1 MKLQVLVDNNTY
13 IDAYYLGEPA
23 ASFYIEEDGKRIL
36 LDTGYSDI
44 LLGNAKKMDI
54 DLSKLTHIV
63 FSHGHN
69 DHTRGFSFL
78 KEKIDL
84 SQVSLIAH
92 PDCFLPREDDTDVF
106 GAPFSAEE
114 TAQIA
119 NYAPSRM
126 PVHLTEKLVFLGEIP
141 RRNDFEAKEPIG
153 RRLKDGLWEDDFV
166 MDDSALV
173 YQGKEGLFII
183 SGCSHSGICNII
195 EYAKEVC
202 GDARIAGVIGGF
214 HLFETGRQMSETIRY
229 LKECGIEKLYPCH
242 CVSLTAKAAMLA
254 ELPVTEVGVGLRLEI
269 Q

>member
-126 PVHLTEKLVFLGEIP
+126 PVHLTEKLVFW
-141 RRNDFEAKEPIG
+141 AKSQDAMILRQKSP
-153 RRLKDGLWEDDFV
+153 LADG
-166 MDDSALV
+166 
-173 YQGKEGLFII
+173 
-183 SGCSHSGICNII
+183 
-195 EYAKEVC
+195 
-202 GDARIAGVIGGF
+202 
-214 HLFETGRQMSETIRY
+214 
-229 LKECGIEKLYPCH
+229 
-242 CVSLTAKAAMLA
+242 
-254 ELPVTEVGVGLRLEI
+254 
-269 Q
+269 